1 MNYNPVSEH
10 TQFCFIPGAK
20 GLHLLHDPS
29 ALAAAR
35 NLL

>member
-10 TQFCFIPGAK
+10 TQFYSIPGAK
-20 GLHLLHDPS
+20 GPHLLHDLS